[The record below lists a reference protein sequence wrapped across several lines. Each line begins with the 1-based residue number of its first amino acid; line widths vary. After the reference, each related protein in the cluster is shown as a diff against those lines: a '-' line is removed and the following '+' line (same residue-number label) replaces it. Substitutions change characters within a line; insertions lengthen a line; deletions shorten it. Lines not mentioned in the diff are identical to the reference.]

1 MQGQNWSGS
10 AADQPQGFNPPFFNN
25 DGSMNQ
31 DAMQSMFH
39 ANAPNDMPNQP
50 FSGFDPASSANFS
63 HASQMM
69 MPQHSGVGA
78 DPSQRFVPSMVSVGM
93 DPSASAAA
101 AAAYG
106 HLVFNG
112 SVSAPASR
120 RQSHK
125 NNDQPPQQPAQPN
138 DGAWNGMP
146 NSMDNFMQGGSGDVN
161 ANMSMRAPSDMDFRN
176 SMNGYEPDG
185 PSSNS
190 SEDSAQGKRRR
201 MTFGHPI
208 QMQGANKPMLM
219 HNDSTSSG
227 GISDVHSMAST
238 PMPAFGP
245 DGQQTGFVRPPFR
258 HRRSRSGSEAT
269 GPPGFGQRSFS
280 STELAPGAQDLYG
293 SGLGYP
299 QPPSLYPAG
308 QQQQQHSH
316 SFVGSQALA
325 AMGGHAASH
334 PPGLG
339 SSILRGV
346 DVSASGSSAATD
358 FTKRKGWTGRVVEE
372 LLDFVHVLDP
382 EGTILFASPSV
393 QGLTGWKSDELKGR
407 KLTEFVH
414 PQDVASVERE
424 IDRMRSSKG
433 ELLTYY
439 RFKTKPKTTRSS
451 KKGDKSSSNENESSA
466 GDTGEEKD
474 KGSNERRS
482 EVEHAD
488 AFTRDG
494 DYIVFEATGHPYFP
508 PEPVATPGNSASEN
522 GKNNDD
528 ESQGTDGE
536 ARKGTVKSESMAPSL
551 STASKATHPLSQA
564 QTLQTPTSD
573 AASTSRAEL
582 QCFFCS
588 ARPYPSKNTSM
599 LDSFLELKL
608 ENEKLRLLIADM
620 DLTGPDNEHDRNSL
634 AAAYHPD
641 LLKQELENEAGVGA
655 WAHPVNPMFGTAA
668 VGPDGRIL
676 APQTGQR
683 PGHGSRQ
690 NSMGSHPTSP
700 LMRTNSARDEVLAG
714 LGVSAGD
721 ESDEEAAAG
730 NQSNLNGAGADA
742 AGTAADDAR
751 RKKKPKQDDGDHVC
765 TDCGRV
771 DSPEWRKGPLGPK
784 TLCNACGLRWAKK
797 IKRKGGD
804 PNVAAGAMMVAG
816 GGMPPAGG
824 VGGGVGMNVGMGS
837 HMMQHGHPHPFNRAN
852 SGQLQGIQMAPP
864 GSLPPGINMSGMI
877 NTSPNGFANRGS
889 FEEMQHQHQQQQNN
903 LGGGGGGG
911 GGAGHM

>member
-1 MQGQNWSGS
+1 M
-10 AADQPQGFNPPFFNN
+10 
-25 DGSMNQ
+25 
-31 DAMQSMFH
+31 DAE
-39 ANAPNDMPNQP
+39 A
-50 FSGFDPASSANFS
+50 
-63 HASQMM
+63 
-69 MPQHSGVGA
+69 
-78 DPSQRFVPSMVSVGM
+78 SQRFVQSMVPNGM
-93 DPSASAAA
+93 DPAASAAA

-106 HLVFNG
+106 HLGFNG
-112 SVSAPASR
+112 SASAPASR
-120 RQSHK
+120 RQSQK
-125 NNDQPPQQPAQPN
+125 NNGDASLVGASA
-138 DGAWNGMP
+138 DGVWTGMP
-146 NSMDNFMQGGSGDVN
+146 NAMPDYMQNGAGAH
-161 ANMSMRAPSDMDFRN
+161 ANMSMRAPSNADFRA
-176 SMNGYEPDG
+176 SANGYEPDG

-201 MTFGHPI
+201 MTFTAAPI
-208 QMQGANKPMLM
+208 QPNQTQNGNKPVLL
-219 HNDSTSSG
+219 HNDSGSSMS
-227 GISDVHSMAST
+227 GINSIGST
-238 PMPAFGP
+238 PAQLHAP
-245 DGQQTGFVRPPFR
+245 DGQPAHFARPPFR
-258 HRRSRSGSEAT
+258 HRRSRSGSEAV

-280 STELAPGAQDLYG
+280 SIELGSGLQDPYAA
-293 SGLGYP
+293 GLGYP

-308 QQQQQHSH
+308 QQHSH
-316 SFVGSQALA
+316 SFNGSQALA

-339 SSILRGV
+339 SQILRGV

-393 QGLTGWKSDELKGR
+393 QGLTGWKSEELKGR

-424 IDRMRSSKG
+424 IDRMRCSKG

-439 RFKTKPKTTRSS
+439 RFKTKTSANRS
-451 KKGDKSSSNENESSA
+451 KKGEKGTNDNESSA
-466 GDTGEEKD
+466 GDTGEEKER
-474 KGSNERRS
+474 GNERRS
-482 EVEHAD
+482 EVEHAE

-508 PEPVATPGNSASEN
+508 PEPIAATSDKGGADAPQEQDEAGADNDKVVASN
-522 GKNNDD
+522 GADADSKAG
-528 ESQGTDGE
+528 SV
-536 ARKGTVKSESMAPSL
+536 AVKSEKMAPTL
-551 STASKATHPLSQA
+551 SVSSKTGAHPLSQE

-573 AASTSRAEL
+573 ATSSSRSQL

-620 DLTGPDNEHDRNSL
+620 DLTGPDHDHDRDSF

-641 LLKQELENEAGVGA
+641 LLKQELESDSTGG
-655 WAHPVNPMFGTAA
+655 WAHAVNPMFGGAA
-668 VGPDGRIL
+668 IGPDGRIL
-676 APQTGQR
+676 PPQSGPR
-683 PGHGSRQ
+683 PGEASRQ
-690 NSMGSHPTSP
+690 NSIASHPTSP
-700 LMRTNSARDEVLAG
+700 VMRTNSARDEVLAG

-721 ESDEEAAAG
+721 ESDEDGGASQGVAG
-730 NQSNLNGAGADA
+730 MGGADGA
-742 AGTAADDAR
+742 ANAADEAR

-804 PNVAAGAMMVAG
+804 PNVAAGAMMVQG

-824 VGGGVGMNVGMGS
+824 VPGGVGMNVGMGN
-837 HMMQHGHPHPFNRAN
+837 HMMPHGHGMAHGHPHPFNRAE
-852 SGQLQGIQMAPP
+852 SGQMQGIQMAPP
-864 GSLPPGINMSGMI
+864 GSMPPGINMQGMMAS
-877 NTSPNGFANRGS
+877 SPNGFAARGS
-889 FEEMQHQHQQQQNN
+889 FDENPHANQNN
-903 LGGGGGGG
+903 MMNSMGGG
-911 GGAGHM
+911 HM

>member
-1 MQGQNWSGS
+1 
-10 AADQPQGFNPPFFNN
+10 
-25 DGSMNQ
+25 MNQ
-31 DAMQSMFH
+31 EAMQSMFQG
-39 ANAPNDMPNQP
+39 NAPNDMANQA

-69 MPQHSGVGA
+69 MPQHSGVGIQNRPIDA
-78 DPSQRFVPSMVSVGM
+78 DPSHRFLPSMVSVGM

-101 AAAYG
+101 SAAAYG
-106 HLVFNG
+106 HLGFNG
-112 SVSAPASR
+112 SVSAPSSR
-120 RQSHK
+120 RQSQK
-125 NNDQPPQQPAQPN
+125 NNDQQQTAQPN
-138 DGAWNGMP
+138 DGTWNGMS
-146 NSMDNFMQGGSGDVN
+146 NNMENYMQGDAGANG
-161 ANMSMRAPSDMDFRN
+161 NMSMPAPSNMDFRN

-190 SEDSAQGKRRR
+190 SEESAQGKRRR
-201 MTFGHPI
+201 MTFGGAPI
-208 QMQGANKPMLM
+208 PPVQMQVGNKPVLM

-227 GISDVHSMAST
+227 GISDVHSMGST
-238 PMPAFGP
+238 PMATFGQ
-245 DGQQTGFVRPPFR
+245 DRQQTNFVRPPFR
-258 HRRSRSGSEAT
+258 HRKSRSGSKAT

-280 STELAPGAQDLYG
+280 STELAPGAPDLYG

-308 QQQQQHSH
+308 QQQQHSH

-382 EGTILFASPSV
+382 EGTILFASSSV
-393 QGLTGWKSDELKGR
+393 QGLTGWKSEELKGR
-407 KLTEFVH
+407 KLAEFVH

-439 RFKTKPKTTRSS
+439 RFKTKPKTTRSD

-466 GDTGEEKD
+466 GDTGEEKH
-474 KGSNERRS
+474 KSNQRRS

-508 PEPVATPGNSASEN
+508 PEPAATPANGPSE
-522 GKNNDD
+522 GAKNNDD
-528 ESQGTDGE
+528 SQAEVGDSKGTSKASD
-536 ARKGTVKSESMAPSL
+536 ADAQKGTVKSESMAPSL
-551 STASKATHPLSQA
+551 STASKAAHPLSQE

-573 AASTSRAEL
+573 TASTSRAQL

-620 DLTGPDNEHDRNSL
+620 DLTGPDNEHDCNSL

-641 LLKQELENEAGVGA
+641 LLKQELENEAVAGG

-676 APQTGQR
+676 PTQTGQR
-683 PGHGSRQ
+683 PGQASRQ

-714 LGVSAGD
+714 LGVSAGN
-721 ESDEEAAAG
+721 ESDEEGAA
-730 NQSNLNGAGADA
+730 NQGNLNGAGVDG
-742 AGTAADDAR
+742 AGNAADDAR

-804 PNVAAGAMMVAG
+804 PNVATGAMMVSG
-816 GGMPPAGG
+816 
-824 VGGGVGMNVGMGS
+824 GMNVGMGS
-837 HMMQHGHPHPFNRAN
+837 HMMPPGPAMQHGHPHSFNRAN

-877 NTSPNGFANRGS
+877 NSSPNGFANRGS
-889 FEEMQHQHQQQQNN
+889 FEEMQHRHQQNN
-903 LGGGGGGG
+903 GMNSLGGGGSG
-911 GGAGHM
+911 GHM

>member
-1 MQGQNWSGS
+1 MFQG
-10 AADQPQGFNPPFFNN
+10 
-25 DGSMNQ
+25 
-31 DAMQSMFH
+31 
-39 ANAPNDMPNQP
+39 NAPNEMPNP
-50 FSGFDPASSANFS
+50 GFAGFDPASAAHNFS
-63 HASQMM
+63 HPPQMM
-69 MPQHSGVGA
+69 MPPHAGVGMPNRPMDG
-78 DPSQRFVPSMVSVGM
+78 DPSQRFIPSMVPNGM
-93 DPSASAAA
+93 DPAASAAA

-106 HLVFNG
+106 HLGFNG
-112 SVSAPASR
+112 SASAPASR
-120 RQSHK
+120 RQSQK
-125 NNDQPPQQPAQPN
+125 NTDASQVGQPS
-138 DGAWNGMP
+138 DGTWNGMP
-146 NSMDNFMQGGSGDVN
+146 NTVPDYLQGSAD
-161 ANMSMRAPSDMDFRN
+161 ANGTMSMHAPPNSDFRAN
-176 SMNGYEPDG
+176 MNGYEPDG

-201 MTFGHPI
+201 MTFGGAPI
-208 QMQGANKPMLM
+208 DPNQIQGGNKPVLL
-219 HNDSTSSG
+219 HNDSTSSS
-227 GISDVHSMAST
+227 GISDMNSMGST
-238 PMPAFGP
+238 PMQSFPPEGQPGSFG
-245 DGQQTGFVRPPFR
+245 VRPPFR
-258 HRRSRSGSEAT
+258 HRRSRSGSEVA

-280 STELAPGAQDLYG
+280 SIDFGSGAQDPYG
-293 SGLGYP
+293 GNLGYP

-308 QQQQQHSH
+308 PQHSH
-316 SFVGSQALA
+316 SFVGSQALS

-339 SSILRGV
+339 SQILRGV

-382 EGTILFASPSV
+382 EGVILFASPSV
-393 QGLTGWKSDELKGR
+393 QGLTGWKSEELKGR

-439 RFKTKPKTTRSS
+439 RFKTKPKTTRAS
-451 KKGDKSSSNENESSA
+451 KKGDKKSNDNESSA
-466 GDTGEEKD
+466 GDTGEEKERVN
-474 KGSNERRS
+474 GRRS
-482 EVEHAD
+482 EVEHAE

-494 DYIVFEATGHPYFP
+494 DYIVFEASGHPYFP
-508 PEPVATPGNSASEN
+508 PEPAAGSGANGSADAAKDTKETQADDEGKGATPKAAEGETQK
-522 GKNNDD
+522 GK
-528 ESQGTDGE
+528 
-536 ARKGTVKSESMAPSL
+536 VKSETMAPNL
-551 STASKATHPLSQA
+551 STGSKAAHPLSQE

-573 AASTSRAEL
+573 ATSSSRSQL

-620 DLTGPDNEHDRNSL
+620 DLTGPETEHDRNSF

-641 LLKQELENEAGVGA
+641 LLKQELENEAVAGG
-655 WAHPVNPMFGTAA
+655 WAHPVNPMFGAA
-668 VGPDGRIL
+668 TVGPDGRIL
-676 APQTGQR
+676 AQQAGPR

-690 NSMGSHPTSP
+690 NSIGSHPTSP
-700 LMRTNSARDEVLAG
+700 LMRNNSARDEVLAG
-714 LGVSAGD
+714 LGVSTGE
-721 ESDEEAAAG
+721 ESDEEAAG
-730 NQSNLNGAGADA
+730 NPNGAAGAGADGA
-742 AGTAADDAR
+742 ANAADDAR

-804 PNVAAGAMMVAG
+804 PNLAAGSMMVSG
-816 GGMPPAGG
+816 SGMPPAGG
-824 VGGGVGMNVGMGS
+824 VGGGVGMNPGMGG
-837 HMMQHGHPHPFNRAN
+837 HMMPHGHAMQHGHPHPFNRAD

-864 GSLPPGINMSGMI
+864 GSLPPGVNMQGMI
-877 NTSPNGFANRGS
+877 NSSPNGFANRGS
-889 FEEMQHQHQQQQNN
+889 FDENPHQHSNN
-903 LGGGGGGG
+903 GLNGMGGGQ
-911 GGAGHM
+911 M

>member
-1 MQGQNWSGS
+1 MSNQG
-10 AADQPQGFNPPFFNN
+10 
-25 DGSMNQ
+25 
-31 DAMQSMFH
+31 
-39 ANAPNDMPNQP
+39 
-50 FSGFDPASSANFS
+50 FSGFDTAANFS
-63 HASQMM
+63 HSSQMM
-69 MPQHSGVGA
+69 MPQHSGAGLSN
-78 DPSQRFVPSMVSVGM
+78 PSMDINPTQRFIPSMPPNAM

-106 HLVFNG
+106 HLGFNG

-120 RQSHK
+120 RQSQRTV
-125 NNDQPPQQPAQPN
+125 DPSQPN
-138 DGAWNGMP
+138 QQQDGSWNGMP
-146 NSMDNFMQGGSGDVN
+146 ANMQEFMQGGADGMG
-161 ANMSMRAPSDMDFRN
+161 NMSMQAPSNINFGNN
-176 SMNGYEPDG
+176 SMSGYEPEG
-185 PSSNS
+185 TGSNS

-201 MTFGHPI
+201 MTFGGAPI
-208 QMQGANKPMLM
+208 NPIHMQGGANKPMLM
-219 HNDSTSSG
+219 HNDSSS
-227 GISDVHSMAST
+227 GISDMNSIGST
-238 PMPAFGP
+238 PMPAYTQ
-245 DGQQTGFVRPPFR
+245 DGQQTNLIRPPFR
-258 HRRSRSGSEAT
+258 HRRSRSGSEAM
-269 GPPGFGQRSFS
+269 GPSGFGQRSFS
-280 STELAPGAQDLYG
+280 SIDGGAQDLYG
-293 SGLGYP
+293 SGLAYP

-308 QQQQQHSH
+308 QQSH
-316 SFVGSQALA
+316 SFAGSQALA

-339 SSILRGV
+339 SQILRGV

-393 QGLTGWKSDELKGR
+393 QGLTGWKSEELKGR
-407 KLTEFVH
+407 KLIEFVH
-414 PQDVASVERE
+414 PQDAASVERE

-439 RFKTKPKTTRSS
+439 RFKTKPKTIRPP
-451 KKGDKSSSNENESSA
+451 KKGEKTSKDNDSSA
-466 GDTGEEKD
+466 GDTAEEKD
-474 KGSNERRS
+474 KSNERRN
-482 EVEHAD
+482 EAEHAD

-508 PEPVATPGNSASEN
+508 PEPLPAAASDAGDGDKDKDEQQNEKGAGNSGS
-522 GKNNDD
+522 
-528 ESQGTDGE
+528 TDTP
-536 ARKGTVKSESMAPSL
+536 AVKSESMVASL
-551 STASKATHPLSQA
+551 STGSKAAHPLSQE

-573 AASTSRAEL
+573 ATSSSRSQL

-620 DLTGPDNEHDRNSL
+620 DLTGPENEHDRNSF

-641 LLKQELENEAGVGA
+641 LLKQELENETMAGG
-655 WAHPVNPMFGTAA
+655 WAHPVNPMFGAAA

-676 APQTGQR
+676 PTQPVQQR
-683 PGHGSRQ
+683 PGHSSRQ
-690 NSMGSHPTSP
+690 NSIGSHPTSP
-700 LMRTNSARDEVLAG
+700 LMRGNSARDDVLTG

-721 ESDEEAAAG
+721 DSDDEAAGMLG
-730 NQSNLNGAGADA
+730 NANGVGAD
-742 AGTAADDAR
+742 GTGNAADDAR

-804 PNVAAGAMMVAG
+804 PNMAAGSMMPPG
-816 GGMPPAGG
+816 GGMVPPGG
-824 VGGGVGMNVGMGS
+824 VGGGGGVNVGMGS
-837 HMMQHGHPHPFNRAN
+837 HMMPHGHSMQHGHPHPFNRAD
-852 SGQLQGIQMAPP
+852 SGQMQGIPMAPP
-864 GSLPPGINMSGMI
+864 GSMPPGMSMPAMI
-877 NTSPNGFANRGS
+877 NSSPNGFGNRSS
-889 FEEMQHQHQQQQNN
+889 FDENPHQHQSGGLNN
-903 LGGGGGGG
+903 LGGG
-911 GGAGHM
+911 HM